1 MSDTLNKNQLT
12 ALHQMAQLLHTIDNG
27 LVVLDRQYRIG
38 MWNRFMESHSGISAN
53 TAQGRELFE
62 LIPGMPERWL
72 QRKIESVFALR
83 SPVFCTWEEYPHL
96 FPFKSARPLTGRSP
110 LMYQNATL
118 LPLTGL
124 DQQVSNVCLLLYDM
138 TDVANHKKEL
148 ETANRTLQR
157 VSRIDRLTGLNNRGY
172 WEECLESEFQRCKR
186 NSRPASLLMLDIDHF
201 KRFNDTHGHQAG
213 DEVLREFANV
223 LQRLRRSTD
232 VVGRYGGEEFAVI
245 LPETTPALAM
255 IMAERVRQ
263 HVEAL
268 EVAWGKQRLS
278 VTVSVGISGFHQ
290 EMESHQQWIQHA
302 DEALYQAKAQ
312 GRNRSVI
319 LPWTSGAAPGLEI
332 SYPASTAPRSTRE
345 HTTQ

>member
-1 MSDTLNKNQLT
+1 MSPTLNTRELNT
-12 ALHQMAQLLHTIDNG
+12 LHQMTQLLHTIDNG
-27 LVVLDRQYRIG
+27 LIVLDREYRIG
-38 MWNRFMESHSGISAN
+38 TWNRFMESHSGISASA
-53 TAQGRELFE
+53 AQGRVLFE
-62 LIPGMPERWL
+62 LIPDLPERWL
-72 QRKIESVFALR
+72 RRKIESVFALR
-83 SPVFCTWEEYPHL
+83 SPAFCTWEEYAHL

-124 DQQVSNVCLLLYDM
+124 DQRVSSICLLLYDV

-157 VSRIDRLTGLNNRGY
+157 ISRIDRLTGLNNRGY
-172 WEECLESEFQRCKR
+172 WEECLEIEFQRCKR
-186 NSRPASLLMLDIDHF
+186 AGRPASLLMLDIDHF

-263 HVEAL
+263 HVE
-268 EVAWGKQRLS
+268 
-278 VTVSVGISGFHQ
+278 
-290 EMESHQQWIQHA
+290 
-302 DEALYQAKAQ
+302 
-312 GRNRSVI
+312 
-319 LPWTSGAAPGLEI
+319 
-332 SYPASTAPRSTRE
+332 
-345 HTTQ
+345 